1 MSQTLTAPYRPTA
14 RLGQRVYARLPRKV
28 RLILFWAVTRQLHI
42 QLGFW
47 LRARRLR
54 RAAPPAQ
61 PPALIGDIPPEEID
75 IPRGDNPVVSVIIPS
90 CGHSA
95 FTLRCL
101 ASIAAALPRAQIE
114 VIVVD
119 DAGPADDVA
128 CLSRVRGIRLLRNSV
143 NLGFIGACNAAS
155 RAARGQYLLFLN
167 NDTQV
172 LPDWLDTMLQPFE
185 ARADV
190 GAVGAMLLYPDGRLQ
205 EAGAI
210 VWADGSGW
218 NVGRLENQGDPTY
231 HYQREVDYCSGA
243 CLLVARSVFMGLGG
257 FDPIYTPAYYEDTD
271 LCFRL
276 RGQGLKTIYQ
286 PRAKVVHFEGI
297 SHGRD
302 ITAGVKSHQVTNH
315 RTFLRRWTR
324 LLEQEHYAPGRHVIR
339 ARDRAHGRQIVL
351 VVDHRIP
358 EPDRDAGSRAI
369 FGCLEALLSA
379 GLVVKFWP
387 HDLIYNP
394 TYTEVLQDMG
404 IEVFHGP
411 GHASFESWISIHGAD
426 IDHVMISRPA
436 VAEDV
441 LPMVRRHSR
450 ARVIYYGHDLHFRR
464 LRQQGELRA
473 DARLLRQAGRM
484 EAKERHL
491 WRAADVALYLSEEEA
506 AIARAL
512 EPAADMRA
520 VVPYGFTRFAP
531 NRQPPPEFE
540 VIFVAGFGHPPNE
553 EAACWMV
560 AEVWPLVAIR
570 VPEATLMLVGSNPTA
585 RVRRLARADVIVT
598 GPVSEE
604 ALYRRYA
611 AARVAVVPLRSGA
624 GVKLK
629 TVEAMVEGTPV
640 VTTPIGAQGLPGLD
654 RVASLESERKA
665 FASAICQLLL
675 DDALWEARSSA
686 GLAYAKARFQ
696 PGHVRESLLSAT
708 GIAPSDGLA
717 AVA

>member
-1 MSQTLTAPYRPTA
+1 MKNWS
-14 RLGQRVYARLPRKV
+14 K
-28 RLILFWAVTRQLHI
+28 I
-42 QLGFW
+42 
-47 LRARRLR
+47 
-54 RAAPPAQ
+54 
-61 PPALIGDIPPEEID
+61 LIGPDSPIID
-75 IPRGDNPVVSVIIPS
+75 VIKILDR
-90 CGHSA
+90 
-95 FTLRCL
+95 T
-101 ASIAAALPRAQIE
+101 AA
-114 VIVVD
+114 
-119 DAGPADDVA
+119 
-128 CLSRVRGIRLLRNSV
+128 
-143 NLGFIGACNAAS
+143 
-155 RAARGQYLLFLN
+155 
-167 NDTQV
+167 
-172 LPDWLDTMLQPFE
+172 
-185 ARADV
+185 
-190 GAVGAMLLYPDGRLQ
+190 
-205 EAGAI
+205 
-210 VWADGSGW
+210 
-218 NVGRLENQGDPTY
+218 
-231 HYQREVDYCSGA
+231 
-243 CLLVARSVFMGLGG
+243 
-257 FDPIYTPAYYEDTD
+257 
-271 LCFRL
+271 
-276 RGQGLKTIYQ
+276 
-286 PRAKVVHFEGI
+286 
-297 SHGRD
+297 
-302 ITAGVKSHQVTNH
+302 
-315 RTFLRRWTR
+315 
-324 LLEQEHYAPGRHVIR
+324 
-339 ARDRAHGRQIVL
+339 QIVL

-394 TYTEVLQDMG
+394 VYTEVLQDMG

-450 ARVIYYGHDLHFRR
+450 AKVIYYGHDLHFRR

-570 VPEATLMLVGSNPTA
+570 VPEATLTLVGSNPTA

-629 TVEAMVEGTPV
+629 TVEAMV
-640 VTTPIGAQGLPGLD
+640 
-654 RVASLESERKA
+654 KA
-665 FASAICQLLL
+665 RPWSRPPSAPRACQVWI
-675 DDALWEARSSA
+675 AWRPWNPSAKPSPARSASCCWMMRCGKRDPPPVWPMRRPGSSRAMCANHSSA
-686 GLAYAKARFQ
+686 PPASRRRMGSRPWPEGRHLRGAALHPARSR
-696 PGHVRESLLSAT
+696 GWMRTIATNRET
-708 GIAPSDGLA
+708 P
-717 AVA
+717 